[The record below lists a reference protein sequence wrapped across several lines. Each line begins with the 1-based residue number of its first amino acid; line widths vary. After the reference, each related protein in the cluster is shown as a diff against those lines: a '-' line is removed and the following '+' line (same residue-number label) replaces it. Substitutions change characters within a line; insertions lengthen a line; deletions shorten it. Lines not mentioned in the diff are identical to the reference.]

1 MIELSYAVVNIG
13 KELSFYKKMEGIAEV
28 LSIFSLMY
36 IYLVYVFIMFLIAI
50 DRFLKIYLNIKYRI
64 LWSPKKKMV
73 ILLFGV
79 MWSFFALIPFY
90 LNRAPKIYLITS
102 KYMFRVTE
110 AIFVIVASTIYF
122 HITKQV
128 LIHQRKLYDC
138 ESSCKQTTK
147 LPTIERLKINLNY
160 LHQLWLLQHLC
171 FSWPVQI
178 SLVYVDT
185 FKI

>member
-64 LWSPKKKMV
+64 LWSPEKKMV

-79 MWSFFALIPFY
+79 I
-90 LNRAPKIYLITS
+90 
-102 KYMFRVTE
+102 
-110 AIFVIVASTIYF
+110 
-122 HITKQV
+122 
-128 LIHQRKLYDC
+128 
-138 ESSCKQTTK
+138 
-147 LPTIERLKINLNY
+147 
-160 LHQLWLLQHLC
+160 
-171 FSWPVQI
+171 
-178 SLVYVDT
+178 
-185 FKI
+185 